1 MPPAPLGW
9 REGSVMRHLLLRQK
23 TVPGDDPSHD
33 LTQTPSIRRRETL
46 PEWRSRRL
54 LRRLGLSRVAGGRGG
69 GAFGGVAIQP
79 LLCKRP
85 TDAGT
90 TETTFTRPV
99 TQWCPPR
106 GGEGQG

>member
-23 TVPGDDPSHD
+23 TVPGDDPRHD

-54 LRRLGLSRVAGGRGG
+54 LRRLGFSRVAGGRRGG
-69 GAFGGVAIQP
+69 PLGGVAIITF
-79 LLCKRP
+79 LRNRRA
-85 TDAGT
+85 DVVT
-90 TETTFTRPV
+90 TEPAFTTRNH
-99 TQWCPPR
+99 
-106 GGEGQG
+106 

>member
-54 LRRLGLSRVAGGRGG
+54 LRRLGLSRVAGSRWGG
-69 GAFGGVAIQP
+69 PLGGLHIQ
-79 LLCKRP
+79 LLLSNRRA
-85 TDAGT
+85 DVDT
-90 TETTFTRPV
+90 TEPALTRLIH
-99 TQWCPPR
+99 
-106 GGEGQG
+106 